1 MTSPAT
7 KAKTPGGTLCQ
18 IVLVSMP
25 WALFN
30 RPSIQL
36 GSLKAYLDR
45 EAEGLVV
52 GDSYPYLE
60 VASKLGPELYHWIS
74 QNSWV
79 GEALYAAV
87 IYPEQKAA
95 AQKLALQYVKNAAIS
110 IQRLFNFDTIQAI
123 LENQLKNWAEKKD
136 WSQVR
141 LVGFSVCFNQLL
153 ASLAAAQ
160 TIKKKYPETSIV
172 FGGSSCAGKAGRS
185 LVKTFKEI
193 DYVIEG
199 EGEIPLLH
207 LWQYLIG
214 TRKILPL
221 DIFTKKQPGPSI
233 NNQKDKS
240 THHQQIDSL
249 AKLPVPDYQGY
260 MQVQQKL
267 FQKTPFIP
275 VLPIEFSRGCW
286 WNKCAFCNLNL
297 QWCGYRFK
305 KAEQVINEINSLSQ
319 LHGCLDFT
327 FTDNMLP
334 PKESMSFFQKTE
346 KLPADLNFFAEIRSV
361 THKESLHKLFS
372 IYSEGGLST
381 IQVGIESL
389 SNSLLKRMNKG
400 VSVIEN
406 IAAMRNAAEYG
417 IVLDGNLITQFP
429 GSTQSEVEETLKNL
443 QFIFPYTP
451 LSIAAFF
458 LGHDSPAARNP
469 KQFGIKAVTSHTYNT
484 RLFPA
489 AVLKKLNLLIKGYRG
504 DRTLQREL
512 WKPVVRQVTQW
523 QNFHNSRKEGTI
535 CKPLISYR
543 DGGNFLI
550 IRQELQ
556 NGTIHHHRL
565 KGLSRRIYLFCAEIR
580 NQEEI
585 ISEFHPMSPDKILAF
600 LVDLNRK
607 LLLFIDDDKYLSLA
621 VKNKTVKIG
630 KN

>member
-1 MTSPAT
+1 
-7 KAKTPGGTLCQ
+7 
-18 IVLVSMP
+18 MP

-45 EAEGLVV
+45 EADGLVV

-60 VASKLGPELYHWIS
+60 IASKLGPELYHWIS

-87 IYPEQKAA
+87 VYPEQKAA
-95 AQKLALQYVKNAAIS
+95 AQKLALQYVKNAGSS
-110 IQRLFNFDTIQAI
+110 IQGLFDFDTIQAI

-136 WSQVR
+136 WRQVR
-141 LVGFSVCFNQLL
+141 LVGFSVCFNQLS
-153 ASLAAAQ
+153 ASLAAAC
-160 TIKKKYPETSIV
+160 ILKKKHPGIGIV
-172 FGGSSCAGKAGRS
+172 FGGSSCAGEAGRS
-185 LVKTFKEI
+185 LINTFEQI

-199 EGEIPLLH
+199 EGEVPLLH
-207 LWQYLIG
+207 LCGYVAG
-214 TRKILPL
+214 KRKILPKT
-221 DIFTKKQPGPSI
+221 IFTKKQPAPLKDEPVY
-233 NNQKDKS
+233 NQ
-240 THHQQIDSL
+240 QQLTSL
-249 AKLPVPDYQGY
+249 AKLPIPDYQGY
-260 MQVQQKL
+260 FQVQQKL

-275 VLPIEFSRGCW
+275 VLPVEFSRGCW

-305 KAEQVINEINSLSQ
+305 KAEQVLNEIHSLSQ

-334 PKESMSFFQKTE
+334 PKESISFFQKTQ
-346 KLPADLNFFAEIRSV
+346 KISADLNFFAEIRSV
-361 THKESLHKLFS
+361 IHKGSRQNPFS
-372 IYSEGGLST
+372 IYSKGGLST

-389 SNSLLKRMNKG
+389 SNSLLKQMNKG

-417 IVLDGNLITQFP
+417 IVLDGNLITLFP
-429 GSTQSEVEETLKNL
+429 GSTPAEVEETLENL
-443 QFIFPYTP
+443 KFVFPYTP

-469 KQFGIKAVTSHTYNT
+469 KQFGIKAVTSHTYNA
-484 RLFPA
+484 RLFPS
-489 AVLKKLNLLIKGYRG
+489 AVLKKLNLLVKGYRG

-535 CKPLISYR
+535 CKPLLSYR

-550 IRQELQ
+550 IRQESKD
-556 NGTIHHHRL
+556 GTILHHRL
-565 KGLSRRIYLFCAEIR
+565 KGVSRRIYLFCTAIR
-580 NQEEI
+580 TQEEI
-585 ISEFHPMSPDKILAF
+585 LSKFHPMAPDKILSF
-600 LVDLNRK
+600 LADLNRK

-621 VKNKTVKIG
+621 VKNKTGKIE

>member
-1 MTSPAT
+1 MTFHAT
-7 KAKTPGGTLCQ
+7 TAGTPGETAFN
-18 IVLVSMP
+18 ISLVSMP
-25 WALFN
+25 WSLFN

-36 GSLKAYLDR
+36 GSLKAFLDR

-52 GDSYPYLE
+52 DDSYPYLE

-95 AQKLALQYVKNAAIS
+95 AQKLALQYVKNANS
-110 IQRLFNFDTIQAI
+110 IIQKHFDFDTTQTI
-123 LENQLKNWAEKKD
+123 LKTKLKNWLEGKD
-136 WSQVR
+136 WSKIR

-160 TIKKKYPETSIV
+160 ILKKKYPDICIV
-172 FGGSSCAGKAGRS
+172 FGGSSCAGETGRS
-185 LVKTFKEI
+185 LVNTINEI

-207 LWQYLIG
+207 LCQYLAG
-214 TRKILPL
+214 TRKTLPRN
-221 DIFTKKQPGPSI
+221 IFTKKKSA
-233 NNQKDKS
+233 NAKKNEREKS
-240 THHQQIDSL
+240 TAPQQIDFL
-249 AKLPVPDYQGY
+249 ADLPVPDYQGY
-260 MQVQQKL
+260 FNIQQKL

-297 QWCGYRFK
+297 QWCGYRSK
-305 KAEQVINEINSLSQ
+305 KAGQMVNEINVLSR

-334 PKESMSFFQKTE
+334 PSESIAFFQKTR
-346 KLPADLNFFAEIRSV
+346 KLPVDLNFFAEIRSV
-361 THKESLHKLFS
+361 IQKGSIQKPFS
-372 IYSEGGLST
+372 IYSKGGLST

-406 IAAMRNAAEYG
+406 IAAMRQSLENS
-417 IVLDGNLITQFP
+417 ITLDGNLIVQFP
-429 GSTQSEVEETLKNL
+429 GSTQDEVDETLKN
-443 QFIFPYTP
+443 IRYVFPFTP

-458 LGHDSPAARNP
+458 LGHDSPVARNP
-469 KQFGIKAVTSHTYNT
+469 KQFGIKAITRHSHNA

-489 AVLKKLNLLIKGYRG
+489 AVLKKLNLLVKGYRG
-504 DRTLQREL
+504 DKTFQRKL

-523 QNFHNSRKEGTI
+523 QNYHSSRKEGAI
-535 CKPLISYR
+535 YKPLLSYR

-550 IRQELQ
+550 IRQESAD
-556 NGTIHHHRL
+556 GTTFHHRL
-565 KGLSRRIYLFCAEIR
+565 KGLSRQIYLFCIEIR
-580 NQEEI
+580 TQEEI
-585 ISEFHPMSPDKILAF
+585 ITEFQSMAPEKILSF
-600 LVDLNRK
+600 LADLNHK
-607 LLLFIDDDKYLSLA
+607 LLLFIDDGRYLSLA
-621 VKNKTVKIG
+621 VKNKNCMI
-630 KN
+630 